1 MDSSSRRLFF
11 HKTSNHTRLNRNTRP
26 ACVCARVCP
35 RTCVF
40 LFIAAA
46 SKSHTSR
53 ISLPPFTASLF
64 LDACCRLNALK
75 CILENLGDNR
85 ARHTAPMLIIFMH
98 PIQLTVRTC
107 ATREAARET
116 CASLAARQVN
126 FLHDI
131 YVLYI
136 YAHTHTLAYICKKH
150 SVSQQQT
157 TCGINIRCLA
167 IVHATLSKC
176 KICAKFMLPLSSHNN
191 LCPHRLSLNSPGMT
205 RAANHGRKRL
215 FGTAPFWRH
224 KGPPLTLSFRRHVAY
239 FCPGPRQQTEG
250 WRRRFLFSSRSLI
263 ANRDEKQRS
272 EDGVWLLRLFLA
284 KTSHSKLHLSVQSPP
299 SVNAGEQ
306 RNPCE

>member
-11 HKTSNHTRLNRNTRP
+11 HKTSNHTRPNRNTRP
-26 ACVCARVCP
+26 ACV

-85 ARHTAPMLIIFMH
+85 ARHTAPMLIIYMH

-136 YAHTHTLAYICKKH
+136 YAHTHTHLHIYARNTVC
-150 SVSQQQT
+150 
-157 TCGINIRCLA
+157 
-167 IVHATLSKC
+167 
-176 KICAKFMLPLSSHNN
+176 LSS
-191 LCPHRLSLNSPGMT
+191 RQ
-205 RAANHGRKRL
+205 
-215 FGTAPFWRH
+215 
-224 KGPPLTLSFRRHVAY
+224 HV
-239 FCPGPRQQTEG
+239 G
-250 WRRRFLFSSRSLI
+250 
-263 ANRDEKQRS
+263 
-272 EDGVWLLRLFLA
+272 
-284 KTSHSKLHLSVQSPP
+284 
-299 SVNAGEQ
+299 
-306 RNPCE
+306 

>member
-35 RTCVF
+35 CTCVF

-53 ISLPPFTASLF
+53 ISPPPFTASLF

-136 YAHTHTLAYICKKH
+136 YAHTHTHLHIYARNTVC
-150 SVSQQQT
+150 
-157 TCGINIRCLA
+157 
-167 IVHATLSKC
+167 
-176 KICAKFMLPLSSHNN
+176 LSS
-191 LCPHRLSLNSPGMT
+191 RQ
-205 RAANHGRKRL
+205 
-215 FGTAPFWRH
+215 
-224 KGPPLTLSFRRHVAY
+224 HV
-239 FCPGPRQQTEG
+239 G
-250 WRRRFLFSSRSLI
+250 
-263 ANRDEKQRS
+263 
-272 EDGVWLLRLFLA
+272 
-284 KTSHSKLHLSVQSPP
+284 
-299 SVNAGEQ
+299 
-306 RNPCE
+306 